1 MNPMASRT
9 TFRTFQLCS
18 KVHCEQSL
26 TTYLWGIVFNITRAS
41 QKESYKNIIRFRVMP
56 QKQEFLAFVEKQTVK
71 SLVNNNPKSPDLLPK
86 PIRREFSNKLSYWK
100 YQFDGTF

>member
-1 MNPMASRT
+1 M
-9 TFRTFQLCS
+9 
-18 KVHCEQSL
+18 
-26 TTYLWGIVFNITRAS
+26 VFNITRAS
-41 QKESYKNIIRFRVMP
+41 QKESYKNISLFRVMP
-56 QKQEFLAFVEKQTVK
+56 QKQEFLAFVEKQTAK